1 MNDDLKVVV
10 YVKQPEGYKK
20 KGKEDRLY
28 VLHKALYGIRQAPRA
43 WNVKLDQVLEEKRF
57 KKCMKDPPVYRKNE
71 GEDLLLISI
80 YFDDLFVTGTSLKVI
95 KKFEEEVSKKFEIL
109 DIGKLAYYLG
119 V

>member
-1 MNDDLKVVV
+1 M
-10 YVKQPEGYKK
+10 
-20 KGKEDRLY
+20 
-28 VLHKALYGIRQAPRA
+28 LHKALYGIRQAPRA
-43 WNVKLDQVLEEKRF
+43 WNVKLDQVLEEMRF
-57 KKCMKDPPVYRKNE
+57 KKCMKDPSVYRKNE

-109 DIGKLAYYLG
+109 DLGKLAYYLG